1 MLSGII
7 GEDSDHPVP
16 DNVHE
21 QMQSSSSSSKKKKS
35 HSNTNDNDNS
45 SSDKV
50 KSKLLESFKQNSKA
64 EEVKEE
70 KKPVYVYSFAF
81 LIVKKYLPI

>member
-21 QMQSSSSSSKKKKS
+21 QMQSSSSSTSSSKKKKS
-35 HSNTNDNDNS
+35 HSNANDNENS
-45 SSDKV
+45 SSDKM
-50 KSKLLESFKQNSKA
+50 KSKLLESFKQSSKT
-64 EEVKEE
+64 EDVKEE
-70 KKPVYVYSFAF
+70 KKPVYV
-81 LIVKKYLPI
+81 